1 MVAAP
6 WFASGPMRPTYC
18 TRRSARPSNASSDE
32 LAATLSDDVPA
43 GPVASAA
50 GATGPDFSTPLAAT
64 TRDAFR
70 ACVVS
75 TESETAVS
83 AELLPYAG
91 TMSEMP
97 VQDAKDHLSE
107 VISRATSTGEVI
119 YLTDH
124 GERLAAIMPA
134 ERAAVLDGLLAV
146 EEFEAE
152 HGPIPADEARKAHDV
167 LVREGVIT
175 D

>member
-1 MVAAP
+1 MC
-6 WFASGPMRPTYC
+6 R
-18 TRRSARPSNASSDE
+18 
-32 LAATLSDDVPA
+32 LVPA
-43 GPVASAA
+43 ASAN
-50 GATGPDFSTPLAAT
+50 GATGTSLWLRRRATPSE
-64 TRDAFR
+64 R
-70 ACVVS
+70 ASSRLKVR
-75 TESETAVS
+75 TAVS

-167 LVREGVIT
+167 LVREGIIA

>member
-1 MVAAP
+1 M
-6 WFASGPMRPTYC
+6 
-18 TRRSARPSNASSDE
+18 
-32 LAATLSDDVPA
+32 
-43 GPVASAA
+43 
-50 GATGPDFSTPLAAT
+50 
-64 TRDAFR
+64 
-70 ACVVS
+70 
-75 TESETAVS
+75 S

>member
-1 MVAAP
+1 M
-6 WFASGPMRPTYC
+6 
-18 TRRSARPSNASSDE
+18 
-32 LAATLSDDVPA
+32 
-43 GPVASAA
+43 
-50 GATGPDFSTPLAAT
+50 
-64 TRDAFR
+64 
-70 ACVVS
+70 
-75 TESETAVS
+75 S

-124 GERLAAIMPA
+124 GVRLAAIMPA